1 MRNGHNHIGTSG
13 TSTFGLGSTFL
24 PKSCFQSAP
33 VTTTSSLI
41 EKPTIEVPENAFS
54 SATMGLE
61 TIWEFNSQRHSMSIS
76 NLPVKYQTL
85 SIPIFYRLS

>member
-24 PKSCFQSAP
+24 PKSCFQSVP
-33 VTTTSSLI
+33 VNTTSSLI

-54 SATMGLE
+54 SAM
-61 TIWEFNSQRHSMSIS
+61 HS
-76 NLPVKYQTL
+76 LDHLGV
-85 SIPIFYRLS
+85 